1 MDIKNDG
8 FFDEVT
14 EPKMDENAAT
24 PPEFPTGSSDPISV
38 ELPLPKEDFDKNGNV
53 KPLRGRILK
62 KLLKREI
69 KYFLPIILGL
79 AALAFTV
86 GLVLAFQIRAELK
99 SDGADG
105 GNFLWLLLV
114 SGSLYVYSIVALS
127 LFSQIYPVYRYNK
140 NFFKNEGYLTFS
152 IPASAAEHVFAKRI
166 AAFLCQFIAGATI
179 IASVLITVLICG
191 GIDTLG
197 VIFKEFGVI
206 VSKIYAEKTGQGV
219 LLTIELLLLA
229 IVGVPMNAC
238 VYGAG
243 SCFLSRYTDRKKLG
257 VTILIVFVVMG
268 IVQSVVSSAI
278 STFITPFLFFP
289 AGLHIALWIMI
300 VAQAAVTFFCVF
312 YEIHFLQKKLDL
324 K

>member
-14 EPKMDENAAT
+14 EPQTDKNAAT
-24 PPEFPTGSSDPISV
+24 PPELPTGPSDPVSV
-38 ELPLPKEDFDKNGNV
+38 ELPLPKEDFDKHGNV
-53 KPLRGRILK
+53 RPLRGRILK

-86 GLVLAFQIRAELK
+86 GLVFAFQIRAELK
-99 SDGADG
+99 SGGEDG
-105 GNFLWLLLV
+105 GNFWWLLLV

-166 AAFLCQFIAGATI
+166 AAILCQLIAGATI
-179 IASVLITVLICG
+179 IVSVLITVLICG
-191 GIDTLG
+191 GFATLG
-197 VIFKEFGVI
+197 DIFKELGV
-206 VSKIYAEKTGQGV
+206 VFSEIYAEETGQAV
-219 LLTIELLLLA
+219 LLTIELVLLA
-229 IVGVPMNAC
+229 IVGIPMNAC

-257 VTILIVFVVMG
+257 ATILIVFVVVG
-268 IVQSVVSSAI
+268 IVQSIVSSTL

-289 AGLHIALWIMI
+289 AGLHIALWVMI
-300 VAQAAVTFFCVF
+300 VAQAAVTFFCMF